1 MHLIGTA
8 AVVRH
13 QAGPVSQVITR
24 EDGALLTLS
33 PAERAAVGAELARLT
48 VKMAHLAA
56 RLDRLHIALVA
67 PAHPS
72 SQPASTPPG
81 SWAAPSL
88 VTASGAA
95 PRQ

>member
-1 MHLIGTA
+1 MHLNGTA

-13 QAGPVSQVITR
+13 QAGPVSPVITR
-24 EDGALLTLS
+24 EDGALPTLS

-48 VKMAHLAA
+48 VKVAHLAA
-56 RLDRLHIALVA
+56 RLDRLHTALVA

-81 SWAAPSL
+81 SQAVPSL
-88 VTASGAA
+88 VTASGT
-95 PRQ
+95 PPCQ